1 LHFQMADIEIGF
13 LNQKGLIMW
22 QKRNEESS
30 KHKTKPAKVKL
41 FKNPIKPVETTVI
54 SANSKL
60 EGRIE
65 TEGNLIIDGSVTG
78 TIKCGSLEIMED
90 GNVDANVIAEA
101 VNVAG
106 NFAGEMICRGRLT
119 FFRTGK
125 VKGDISYGTLS
136 IESGGLLD
144 GNASKFE

>member
-1 LHFQMADIEIGF
+1 
-13 LNQKGLIMW
+13 MW
-22 QKRNEESS
+22 QKRNEGSN
-30 KHKTKPAKVKL
+30 KPAKVKL
-41 FKNPIKPVETTVI
+41 FKNPIKPVETTII
-54 SANSKL
+54 SAGSKL

-90 GNVDANVIAEA
+90 GNVDANVEAEA

-106 NFAGEMICRGRLT
+106 NFEGEMICSGRLT

-144 GNASKFE
+144 GNVSKLK

>member
-1 LHFQMADIEIGF
+1 
-13 LNQKGLIMW
+13 MW
-22 QKRNEESS
+22 QKRNEGPNKS
-30 KHKTKPAKVKL
+30 AKVKL
-41 FKNPIKPVETTVI
+41 FKNPIKPVETTII
-54 SANSKL
+54 SAGSKL

-65 TEGNLIIDGSVTG
+65 TEGNLIIDGSVKG

-90 GNVDANVIAEA
+90 GNVDANVEAEA

-106 NFAGEMICRGRLT
+106 NFEGEMICSGRLT

-144 GNASKFE
+144 GNVSKFK

>member
-1 LHFQMADIEIGF
+1 
-13 LNQKGLIMW
+13 MW
-22 QKRNEESS
+22 QKKNEKPSES
-30 KHKTKPAKVKL
+30 KTKTAKAKL

-54 SANSKL
+54 SSNSKL

-65 TEGNLIIDGSVTG
+65 TQGNLIIDGSVTG
-78 TIKCGSLEIMED
+78 IIKCNSLEIMGD
-90 GNVDANVIAEA
+90 GNVNANVEAEA
-101 VNVAG
+101 VDVAG
-106 NFAGEMICRGRLT
+106 NFEGEMICRGRLT

-144 GNASKFE
+144 GNVSKSK

>member
-1 LHFQMADIEIGF
+1 
-13 LNQKGLIMW
+13 MW
-22 QKRNEESS
+22 QKKNEKPSE
-30 KHKTKPAKVKL
+30 HKTKLAKAKF

-54 SANSKL
+54 SSNSKL

-90 GNVDANVIAEA
+90 GNVDANVEAEA

-106 NFAGEMICRGRLT
+106 SFAGEMICRGRLT

-144 GNASKFE
+144 GNVSKSK

>member
-1 LHFQMADIEIGF
+1 
-13 LNQKGLIMW
+13 MW
-22 QKRNEESS
+22 QKRNEKLSE
-30 KHKTKPAKVKL
+30 HKTKPAKL

-60 EGRIE
+60 EGLIE

-90 GNVDANVIAEA
+90 GNVDANVEAEA

-106 NFAGEMICRGRLT
+106 NFEGEMICRGRLT

-136 IESGGLLD
+136 IESGGSLD
-144 GNASKFE
+144 GTASKFE

>member
-1 LHFQMADIEIGF
+1 M
-13 LNQKGLIMW
+13 
-22 QKRNEESS
+22 
-30 KHKTKPAKVKL
+30 TKPAKVKL
-41 FKNPIKPVETTVI
+41 FKNPIKAVETTVI
-54 SANSKL
+54 SAGSKL

-65 TEGNLIIDGSVTG
+65 AEGNLIIDGSVKG
-78 TIKCGSLEIMED
+78 TIRCGALEIMED
-90 GNVDANVIAEA
+90 GNVDASVEAEA

-106 NFAGEMICRGRLT
+106 NFEGEMICRGRLT
-119 FFRTGK
+119 FFCTGK

>member
-1 LHFQMADIEIGF
+1 M
-13 LNQKGLIMW
+13 
-22 QKRNEESS
+22 
-30 KHKTKPAKVKL
+30 TKSAKVKL

-54 SANSKL
+54 SAGSKL

-65 TEGNLIIDGSVTG
+65 AEGNLIIDGSVKG

-90 GNVDANVIAEA
+90 GNVVASVEDEA

-106 NFAGEMICRGRLT
+106 NFEGEMICRGRLT

-144 GNASKFE
+144 GNVSKFK

>member
-1 LHFQMADIEIGF
+1 
-13 LNQKGLIMW
+13 MW
-22 QKRNEESS
+22 QKKNENPSE
-30 KHKTKPAKVKL
+30 HKTKPAKAKL

-54 SANSKL
+54 SSNSKL

-78 TIKCGSLEIMED
+78 IIKCGSLEIMGD
-90 GNVDANVIAEA
+90 GNVNANVEAEA

-106 NFAGEMICRGRLT
+106 NFEGEMICRGRLT

-144 GNASKFE
+144 GNVSKSK

>member
-1 LHFQMADIEIGF
+1 
-13 LNQKGLIMW
+13 MW
-22 QKRNEESS
+22 QKRNEKLSE
-30 KHKTKPAKVKL
+30 HKTKPAKAKL

-60 EGRIE
+60 EGLIE

-90 GNVDANVIAEA
+90 GNVDANVEAEA

-106 NFAGEMICRGRLT
+106 NFEGEMICRGRLT

-136 IESGGLLD
+136 IESGGSLD
-144 GNASKFE
+144 GTASKFE